1 MLKSFQYPLSC
12 QMEIDVDIRK
22 KKIHRQ
28 WRGKYQIV
36 AENKKNKL
44 KNARMRTKSSDTEE
58 KERH

>member
-1 MLKSFQYPLSC
+1 
-12 QMEIDVDIRK
+12 MEIDVDIRK